1 MNMEDLVFDR
11 AEWLR
16 SVCLHMKVIELS
28 KARTQANAVIL
39 KEDCTESFQ
48 MRGLILG
55 LGAYI

>member
-1 MNMEDLVFDR
+1 
-11 AEWLR
+11 
-16 SVCLHMKVIELS
+16 MKVIELS